1 MPRADEHL
9 TKRETLPVTD
19 ADGRLLG
26 SCTVRKYLRRAGQA
40 YNQICLYD
48 TGENLVAQI
57 FGYRLHS
64 RVTCGDQAENT
75 PRIDSKDALVVA
87 RLALEHGLEPGH
99 VLRAIQEIAEI
110 LAEERGAKRRRG
122 REQMP

>member
-1 MPRADEHL
+1 MPQADERL

-40 YNQICLYD
+40 YNEICFYD
-48 TGENLVAQI
+48 TGEGLVAQI
-57 FGYRLHS
+57 CGYRLHS
-64 RVTCGDQAENT
+64 RVSCGDQAGNT

-87 RLALEHGLEPGH
+87 RLALEHGPEAGH
-99 VLRAIQEIAEI
+99 VLQAIQEIAEI
-110 LAEERGAKRRRG
+110 LAEERGVKRRRG
-122 REQMP
+122 REQPP